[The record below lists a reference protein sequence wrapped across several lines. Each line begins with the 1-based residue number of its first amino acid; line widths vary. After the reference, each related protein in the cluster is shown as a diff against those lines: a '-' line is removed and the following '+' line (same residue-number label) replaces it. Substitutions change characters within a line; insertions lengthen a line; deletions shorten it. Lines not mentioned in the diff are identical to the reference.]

1 MAATFLRR
9 FRVTTEAVEA
19 FARAS
24 GDRSPLHMD
33 EAYAR
38 RTSFGQRV
46 VHGALGVLHAL
57 AALPEPADG
66 RVPVALQ
73 ARFHAPLF
81 IDQDYTVVSEPDTA
95 GRVRVLDGAR
105 PLLDLE
111 LGYGAQPSGVL
122 RPGDETPRRR
132 ETAAVRTLDD
142 LVTGPLAA
150 AFDPDEAAYAGLL
163 DLIGATSAHVTVEFA
178 TLLGWVSYMVGME
191 APGRRALAAR
201 YTVGLDA
208 RDPAQPCSARSEL
221 TAVDGRFGRVE
232 LSGRVIGPELTGTVE
247 AEALIRDE
255 PPAPELEH
263 IRDRLGGDGA
273 EFGGK
278 VALVVGAS
286 RGLGAAL
293 VQALVLR
300 GATVYGG
307 FHRSREQAEALRT
320 GLGEGA
326 SRLHLLQGDWADPHG
341 CAAARARIM
350 EEQGRLD
357 LLVLSACPPVNA
369 LGLDTAS
376 ADRAAA
382 YVADS
387 LALTQGPLVRF
398 AEDVADARGW
408 VLAVS
413 SQWVTEP
420 PAGRSHYVTAKL
432 AVEGLMRGAA
442 VEYPAASFLVARPPR
457 LATSLSGGIVGQSAG
472 APVEPVAAALVRR
485 VLDAAEQGGVHLMET
500 FDLPVAPEGDRGE
513 RTGAG
518 NTHTADTLPPP
529 ATGATPPRQNPVE
542 EDGDGTRPALV
553 TAATFT
559 ADPLLP
565 ALAHWNERL
574 GLGLRL
580 ELAPYGQVFQEL
592 LDPAS
597 SFHRNT
603 RGCNAV
609 LLRLDDWP
617 AGTDELHRTAA
628 DFVSAVA
635 TYAQRGGAPLIVHLC
650 PSEPDVTPARRR
662 VLDEAREVL
671 TRGLAELRGIH
682 LTDGVRW
689 GDGFE
694 VTDYHDAARLG
705 HARIPYTDIA
715 CTALGTAL
723 MRTAHSLLAP
733 PFKVLVLDCD
743 NTLWGGVCGED
754 GPEGVT
760 FEEAHLEVQRWA
772 LGLRERGVLLCLASK
787 NDEDG
792 VAEVFRRRA
801 DDMPLRREHL
811 AAWKVN
817 WEPKASNIVAL
828 ARDLGLGL
836 DSFVLL
842 DDNPVEI
849 AAVRA
854 ACPQVLALTFPADR
868 PDAVPGMLQR
878 VWAFDRPEVT
888 AEDRGRADD
897 YAARRRREEARA
909 ASLTFADFIEGLG
922 LRVDVRAATEAD
934 LPRVAQMTQRTNQF
948 NFSTI
953 RRTEP
958 ELRSLLTDEQ
968 AGVRC
973 WVTEVSDRF
982 GDYGIVGAA
991 LTRRA
996 PGDDT
1001 VVLDSFLMSC
1011 RVLGR
1016 GVEHTL
1022 LSRLGVAARDD
1033 GARFLEAVYRP
1044 TAKNEPARAC
1054 LESVAA
1060 EYATAQDDGSVT
1072 YRMPVD
1078 HTAAIAFRPENMT
1091 FQEPSG
1097 HGRDPLDLT
1106 VDPLR
1111 LAALAE
1117 LAERETDAAGLHDR
1131 VRGAGVAPGLP
1142 VGAVNFADGR
1152 SVPSP
1157 SAVTAL
1163 DSVRILVQ
1171 EVFSRT
1177 LAHPHVPADASFEAL
1192 RLTSLDIVNLTVA
1205 LEKRLRR
1212 ELPTTLLFEH
1222 RDLGGLARAL
1232 AGVPHEVTSREEDA
1246 VDCGEPAPSP
1256 RPLAVYVPPRA
1267 PANEPVA
1274 VVGLA
1279 GRYPGASTV
1288 DDLWDMLAE
1297 GRCAV
1302 RELATERWDHSRHLD
1317 PDGGPET
1324 TYSAWAALLED
1335 VDRFDAQF
1343 FGIAPREAETMDP
1356 QQRLF
1361 LEVAHEAVQ
1370 DAGHTRGSLGPDV
1383 GVYVGVMAN
1392 DYAALSRSAALTGD
1406 SPFPYAENYQI
1417 ANRVSYS
1424 FDFSGPSLA
1433 VDTAC
1438 SASAVALH
1446 LACQAIHRG
1455 EVDAAIAGGVNL
1467 VLHPAR
1473 HIQYAQMG
1481 MLSRTGLCRP
1491 FGEHADGFVIGE
1503 GVGAVLLKPLSRARA
1518 DGDHVHG
1525 VIKGSWTNSGGRTS
1539 GFTVPNP
1546 HAQAALVGRALAA
1559 ADVDSRTISYLE
1571 AHGSGTELGD
1581 PIEIR
1586 GLTEA
1591 FGPRTDDD
1599 GWCAI
1604 GSVKSA
1610 IGHLE
1615 PAAGIAGLTKVLLQ
1629 LRHRRLVP
1637 TLHAETLNPRIDFHR
1652 TPFRVQREL
1661 SDWHHPAGPGGPV
1674 PLRAGIS
1681 SFGAGG
1687 VNAHLVVEEAPW
1699 AAVAPAAPERP
1710 ELIVVGAADA
1720 TRLRTYA
1727 RRLHAYMTAG
1737 AGREA
1742 RVADIAHTLRI
1753 GREPLA
1759 HRAAFVVRDRA
1770 ELGERLAALAEE
1782 RTGAGIVYGRPDDGS
1797 SLADV
1802 FTDSHETARFME
1814 QLAAAGDLLRIG
1826 RMWTRGAPVAWDA
1839 LFRPAGFVR
1848 VPLPPH
1854 PFRPTRYWLQGAER
1868 PARATEAP
1876 VRPATA
1882 DAFTEHAE
1890 PAWYLRAG
1898 WRDAADPLDSD
1909 GIDPAHGPVVV
1920 ALTGGT
1926 WRPAD
1931 PAVGIACT
1939 EDEVLRRV
1947 AGADPAR
1954 GAIVL
1959 DGRRLDRD
1967 ALAEDPMRLPLA
1979 LARARATDVTYAG
1992 LYLPEADDPMG
2003 ACVTAFTRSAE
2014 QEIPGFRGV
2023 RIEVGGDGEA
2033 PDAARLV
2040 KVLGKGVPELRL
2052 VRGRCQ
2058 ERVLEP
2064 LAVPD
2069 APVAPW
2075 RERGVY
2081 LVTGGAGGVGRIIAE
2096 RLARTHRA
2104 DLILLGRGPARPD
2117 VDQCLDGIRELGGR
2131 AWYVSAD
2138 VCDRAALTTA
2148 IAEGER
2154 RFGPLNGVIHAAGI
2168 VEDTPLRAKSDA
2180 SIARVLAAKTTGTR
2194 LLDEVTADRELDFF
2208 CLMSSVN
2215 GTLGNAGQADY
2226 AAANRYLD
2234 AFALSRDAQVTSGQ
2248 RHGLSVSVAWPHW
2261 SGGGMSAPPAALAL
2275 AESVTGLRAMNT
2287 ATGLRALDAVLAGE
2301 PGCTVVGVG
2310 DRRRCV
2316 AAFAGTSTNLRT
2328 PGDGGQG
2335 TDATTESLADQLID
2349 LAARVLKTPRAEI
2362 EVDVEF
2368 GRYGFNSVLL
2378 TDLCQQIN
2386 TTYGTALTPVVFF
2399 EHPTLTKLTAALAQ
2413 HETVRRTLADRT
2425 ARVRSAVS
2433 PPTASTTEAPLV
2445 AVQAGNTTALPGE
2458 RPEPVAI
2465 VGLAGRFPDAPDLDT
2480 YWAHLVA
2487 GHDAVRE
2494 VPPER
2499 WDWRTAAAGEYC
2511 RYGGFL
2517 DDVDAFDADFFGIS
2531 AREARTMDPQQRLF
2545 LETSWSA
2552 VEHAGHDPRSLTGSR
2567 TGVFAGVT
2575 LHDWLDVL
2583 RRHGEQP
2590 AAHTVSGNV
2599 HSIVPN
2605 RVSHLLD
2612 LRGPSEALDTACSS
2626 SLAALHRAVG
2636 ALRSGEC
2643 DMALAGGVNVLL
2655 ATDVYDSL
2663 SQAGMLSP
2671 TGHCHAFGD
2680 AADGYV
2686 RGEGVGVVV
2695 LKRLS
2700 RALTDGDTVHAVIL
2714 GTAVGHGG
2722 RGHSLTAPNPS
2733 AQADVVAQAVRAAGV
2748 PAGSISFVETHGTGT
2763 PLGDPIEAS
2772 GLKEAFALLG
2782 EADAGP
2788 GTCALGAVKSAIGH
2802 LESAAGIAS
2811 LVKVVL
2817 AMRHRTLPPNLH
2829 CDPPNRHLDLTDSP
2843 FRLLDTAEPWK
2854 PPTGTDGSTPPL
2866 RAGVSSFG
2874 FGGSNAHVVLEE
2886 APMTSTAPVEQCVAQ
2901 AVPLS
2906 ARDAQSLWEQARR
2919 LRANL
2924 SRPDGAD
2931 LPALS
2936 DLAYTLQVGR
2946 THLDSRV
2953 VLVAESV
2960 EELRDRLDRFLAT
2973 GDGPG
2978 IWTGR
2983 VAAGTTGTAV
2993 PDPAPAD
3000 AHALAASWA
3009 AGARIDWSAV
3019 HAGRPRRRVPLPTYP
3034 FDRTKRHGPTAS
3046 PAYPPQDGPPA
3057 PRTSA
3062 PDSAPVRPTT
3072 TEPVDVT
3079 PLPHATGTGS
3089 AHHPVLVERR
3099 WTPLQGAP
3107 QPSRRRFTCLLV
3119 VRGHESLGL
3128 IGGLDAGEPGID
3140 WIVLRER
3147 SGLPRLL
3154 PREREYEL
3162 DFDDYAD
3169 GATAAAALLDHHPHI
3184 DTVLDLV
3191 DAGTPD
3197 DHGTDE
3203 EESGLGREAG
3213 RVALLQVLVRHT
3225 NHSDLHVVHVTR
3237 GLAPYRNRRSGLTGA
3252 RMAALVRTLGSEYSA
3267 VRATTLD
3274 LDGETG
3280 LSDALSLAVREV
3292 ETAGEEPE
3300 VCLRSGVRYAP
3311 RLADLDLRP
3320 EDYPSPGTFG
3330 GFTVD
3335 PDRVYV
3341 ITGGTGGLGAALA
3354 RELFVRGARRFALLG
3369 RRPLPPVATWVA
3381 DDSGPAVPNG
3391 SRDVVALRDRG
3402 ARIEL
3407 YGGPLTDRTGLGS
3420 FLDRVRATLG
3430 PIAGVVHCA
3439 GSVDQRNPAFIRK
3452 TWADIARTWEPKGEG
3467 LVTLDRLL
3475 AADEPDFVVLYS
3487 SLSGTLPFLA
3497 TGLADYGSANAY
3509 LDAFATRAA
3518 QRASRTRYLSI
3529 AWGGWAE
3536 IGMGEVRSPR
3546 YTEQGFTS
3554 LAPAEGMALL
3564 DAALRHRTAPTVI
3577 ALARDGDTVTGH
3589 APTGSPASDKTAQG
3603 TDGIPAEL
3611 LTLVIDAV
3619 RDLIAEEVLVPRE
3632 SVTPD
3637 TGFAELGVDSVLLAG
3652 LVTRLEALTGAP
3664 VSPSAVLEYPS
3675 AGRLAAHLMR
3685 EYPSGVRA
3693 WAADQVPSPDG
3704 SRAAPDRNTAVPGDR
3719 AEIHPSEAAPAR
3731 STPGTTP
3738 GCGPV
3743 AVIGMAS
3750 RFPGAPTT
3758 DAYWELLRTGR
3769 DAITEVPATRWDT
3782 SRLYA
3787 AQHTPGRSTSKWG
3800 GFIDGIEEFDPGF
3813 FGIADADAEHV
3824 DPVIRLVLECAEETF
3839 RDAGYGRSELS
3850 GRRVG
3855 VFAGAGASTYGTR
3868 IPVPRRATVTG
3879 LNPNFIG
3886 AHIAHIY
3893 DFSGPN
3899 MVVDTACST
3908 SLTALYLA
3916 RQALA
3921 LGECDMAL
3929 VAGAD
3934 LLLDEAPYLK
3944 LSAAEALSPRGRC
3957 RVFDQ
3962 DADGFVPGEGAG
3974 AVLLKRL
3981 DAAVADGDRIHAVL
3995 ESVAMNND
4003 GRTMGLTTPNPAAQ
4017 ESVVLAALLAA
4028 GADPASVGYVEAH
4041 GTGTMIGDPM
4051 ELRAL
4056 TRAFRSG
4063 TDESGFCAIGS
4074 VKSVVGHLLMASGM
4088 AGLHKVVL
4096 ALRHRWLPPTL
4107 HCSTPNPRFSFDTS
4121 PFYPITEPRDW
4132 EPRAGVRRAGLSSF
4146 GFGGTNCHAILRE
4159 PLADELRTPTRTP
4172 LPPAPFRRTRH
4183 WVDQVAVPATAPP
4196 PSGRRYLEL
4205 LADEPVAVPSL
4216 SVPRAPDATTAP
4228 EHRPYLQLEE
4238 LS

>member
-1 MAATFLRR
+1 MASTSERR
-9 FRVTTEAVEA
+9 FRVTGEAVEV

-38 RTSFGQRV
+38 RTSFGRRV

-57 AALPEPADG
+57 AALPEPMDS

-81 IDQDYTVVSEPDTA
+81 IGQDYTVVSGPGA
-95 GRVRVLDGAR
+95 GHHVRVLDGAR

-111 LGYGAQPSGVL
+111 LTYGARYSGTL
-122 RPGDETPRRR
+122 RPEAGAPQRRDA
-132 ETAAVRTLDD
+132 AAVWTFDD
-142 LVTGPLAA
+142 LATGPLDAA
-150 AFDPDEAAYAGLL
+150 YDPDEAAYARLL
-163 DLIGATSAHVTVEFA
+163 DLIGASSGHVTAELA
-178 TLLGWVSYMVGME
+178 TLLGWASYLVGME

-201 YTVGLDA
+201 YTVSLDG
-208 RDPAQPCSARSEL
+208 RDPAQSSSARADL
-221 TAVDGRFGRVE
+221 TAVDSRFGRVE
-232 LSGRVIGPELTGTVE
+232 LSARVSGPELTGTVE
-247 AEALIRDE
+247 AEALMRDE
-255 PPAPELEH
+255 PPAPELADA
-263 IRDRLGGDGA
+263 RGQLGGSGT
-273 EFGGK
+273 ELEGK

-320 GLGEGA
+320 GLGDAA
-326 SRLHLLQGDWADPHG
+326 SRLHLLQGDWADPQW
-341 CAAARARIM
+341 CAMARERILG
-350 EEQGRLD
+350 EQGRLD
-357 LLVLSACPPVNA
+357 LLALSACPPVNA
-369 LGLDTAS
+369 LGLDAAS
-376 ADRAAA
+376 TDRAAA

-387 LALTQGPLVRF
+387 LALTQGPLARF

-442 VEYPAASFLVARPPR
+442 VEYPAARFLIARPPR
-457 LATSLSGGIVGQSAG
+457 LATSLSGGIMGQSAG
-472 APVEPVAAALVRR
+472 TPVEPVAAALIRA
-485 VLDAAEQGGVHLMET
+485 VLDEAEPGRAHLMET
-500 FDLPVAPEGDRGE
+500 FDLPA
-513 RTGAG
+513 
-518 NTHTADTLPPP
+518 TA
-529 ATGATPPRQNPVE
+529 ATPPRENLVEPSRENPVE
-542 EDGDGTRPALV
+542 EGRAEPRPALV
-553 TAATFT
+553 VAATFT
-559 ADPLLP
+559 AEPLLP
-565 ALAHWNERL
+565 ALAYWNERL

-597 SFHRNT
+597 AFHRNT
-603 RGCNAV
+603 RGCNAI
-609 LLRLDDWP
+609 LLRPDDWP
-617 AGTDELHRTAA
+617 DDTDELQRTAA
-628 DFVSAVA
+628 DFVAALA
-635 TYAQRGGAPLIVHLC
+635 TYAQRGGAPVIVHFC
-650 PSEPDVTPARRR
+650 PSEPDATVTRRR
-662 VLDEAREVL
+662 TLDEAREVVA
-671 TRGLAELRGIH
+671 RGLAELRGIH
-682 LTDGVRW
+682 LTGEARW
-689 GDGFE
+689 GDGYE
-694 VTDYHDAARLG
+694 ITDYHDAARLG
-705 HARIPYTDIA
+705 HAHIPYTDVA

-723 MRTAHSLLAP
+723 MRTAHGLLAP

-743 NTLWGGVCGED
+743 NTLWRGVCGED
-754 GPEGVT
+754 GPEGVI
-760 FEEAHLEVQRWA
+760 FEEAHLELQRWV
-772 LGLRERGVLLCLASK
+772 LRLRERGVLLCLASK

-792 VAEVFRRRA
+792 VAEVFRRRT

-817 WEPKASNIVAL
+817 WEPKAANIVAL
-828 ARDLGLGL
+828 ARELDLGL
-836 DSFVLL
+836 DSFVFL

-868 PDAVPGMLQR
+868 PESVPGMLER

-897 YAARRRREEARA
+897 YAARRRREEARE

-922 LRVDVRAATEAD
+922 LRVDVRAATETD

-948 NFSTI
+948 NVSTI

-958 ELRSLLTDEQ
+958 ELRALLTDEQ
-968 AGVRC
+968 ADVRC

-996 PGDDT
+996 HGSDT

-1016 GVEHTL
+1016 GVEHAL
-1022 LSRLGVAARDD
+1022 LSRLGVAAGED
-1033 GARFLEAVYRP
+1033 GARFLESVYRP

-1060 EYATAQDDGSVT
+1060 EHATVREDRSVV

-1078 HTAAIAFRPENMT
+1078 HAAAIAFRPENVT
-1091 FQEPSG
+1091 FQEAGGGS
-1097 HGRDPLDLT
+1097 RDPLD
-1106 VDPLR
+1106 VPSDPER

-1117 LAERETDAAGLHDR
+1117 LAERETDAAALHDR
-1131 VRGAGVAPGLP
+1131 VRGAGADAGAAP
-1142 VGAVNFADGR
+1142 ARTADAARSFDGR
-1152 SVPSP
+1152 PGPSA

-1163 DSVRILVQ
+1163 DSVRTLVQ

-1177 LAHPHVPADASFEAL
+1177 LTHPHIPADASFETL

-1205 LEKRLRR
+1205 LEKRLGR

-1222 RDLGGLARAL
+1222 RDLGGLARTL
-1232 AGVPHEVTSREEDA
+1232 AGVPHEAASRDSDA
-1246 VDCGEPAPSP
+1246 VDALEPAPSP
-1256 RPLAVYVPPRA
+1256 RPAALHVPHRSPV
-1267 PANEPVA
+1267 NEPVA

-1279 GRYPGASTV
+1279 GRYPGAPTV
-1288 DDLWDMLAE
+1288 DDLWNTLAE

-1370 DAGHTRGSLGPDV
+1370 DAGHTRASLGPDV

-1392 DYAALSRSAALTGD
+1392 DYASLSRSAAITGD

-1417 ANRVSYS
+1417 ANRVSYF
-1424 FDFSGPSLA
+1424 FDFAGPSLA

-1455 EVDAAIAGGVNL
+1455 EVGAAVAGGVNL

-1481 MLSRTGLCRP
+1481 MLSRTGACRP
-1491 FGEHADGFVIGE
+1491 FGEHADGFVMGE
-1503 GVGAVLLKPLSRARA
+1503 GVGAVLLKPLSKALA

-1546 HAQAALVGRALAA
+1546 QAQAALVGRALTE
-1559 ADVDSRTISYLE
+1559 ADTDPRTISYVE

-1591 FGPRTDDD
+1591 FGPRTDEAS
-1599 GWCAI
+1599 WCAI
-1604 GSVKSA
+1604 GSVKSV

-1629 LRHRRLVP
+1629 MRHRRLVP
-1637 TLHAETLNPRIDFHR
+1637 TLHAETLNPRIDFDR
-1652 TPFRVQREL
+1652 TPFRVHREL
-1661 SDWHHPAGPGGPV
+1661 SDWHRPDGPEGPV
-1674 PLRAGIS
+1674 PLRAGVS

-1687 VNAHLVVEEAPW
+1687 VNAHLVVEEAPE
-1699 AAVAPAAPERP
+1699 AAPAAATAERP
-1710 ELIVVGAADA
+1710 ELIVVSAADA
-1720 TRLRTYA
+1720 ARLRTYA
-1727 RRLHAYMTAG
+1727 RRLHAHVTAG
-1737 AGREA
+1737 AGRA
-1742 RVADIAHTLRI
+1742 SQVADIAHTLRI

-1770 ELGERLAALAEE
+1770 ELSERLAELGEE
-1782 RTGAGIVYGRPDDGS
+1782 GTAPGIVYGRSDDRS

-1802 FTDSHETARFME
+1802 FTDSHETARFLE
-1814 QLAAAGDLLRIG
+1814 QLAAGGDLMRIG
-1826 RMWTRGAPVAWDA
+1826 RMWTRGATVAWDA
-1839 LFRPAGFVR
+1839 LFRPAGRVR

-1854 PFRPTRYWLQGAER
+1854 PFRPTRYWLPSTDQ
-1868 PARATEAP
+1868 PPRATEVP
-1876 VRPATA
+1876 MSPAGG
-1882 DAFTEHAE
+1882 DASAELAE
-1890 PAWYLRAG
+1890 PAWFLRAN
-1898 WRDAADPLDSD
+1898 WRDAASPADND
-1909 GIDPAHGPVVV
+1909 GTDLADGPVVV

-1926 WRPAD
+1926 WRPED
-1931 PAVGIACT
+1931 PAVTIART

-1947 AGADPAR
+1947 AVADPAS

-1959 DGRRLDRD
+1959 DGRRLDPD
-1967 ALAEDPMRLPLA
+1967 ALAEDPLRLPLA
-1979 LARARATDVTYAG
+1979 LARACATDGPAVTYAG
-1992 LYLPEADDPMG
+1992 LYLPEADDSMG
-2003 ACVTAFTRSAE
+2003 ACVAAFSRSAE
-2014 QEIPGFRGV
+2014 QEIAGFRGA
-2023 RIEVGGDGEA
+2023 RIEVDSGEEV
-2033 PDAARLV
+2033 PGAARLV
-2040 KVLGKGVPELRL
+2040 EILGRGAPEVRL
-2052 VRGRCQ
+2052 ARGRCQ
-2058 ERVLEP
+2058 ERALEP
-2064 LAVPD
+2064 LSMPD

-2096 RLARTHRA
+2096 RLARSHRA
-2104 DLILLGRGPARPD
+2104 NLILLGRGPARPD
-2117 VDQCLDGIRELGGR
+2117 VDQCLDVIEELGGR

-2138 VCDRAALTTA
+2138 VCDRTSLTTA

-2168 VEDTPLRAKSDA
+2168 VEDAALRTKSDA
-2180 SIARVLAAKTTGTR
+2180 SIARVLAAKTSGTR
-2194 LLDEVTADRELDFF
+2194 LLDEVTADKQLDFF

-2226 AAANRYLD
+2226 AAANRHLD
-2234 AFALSRDAQVTSGQ
+2234 AFSLWRDARVAAGQ

-2261 SGGGMSAPPAALAL
+2261 SGGGMSAPPTALAL
-2275 AESVTGLRAMNT
+2275 AESVTGLRTMSA
-2287 ATGLRALDAVLAGE
+2287 ATGLRALDAVLAGD
-2301 PGCTVVGVG
+2301 PGCTIVGVG
-2310 DRRRCV
+2310 DRRRFI
-2316 AAFAGTSTNLRT
+2316 AAFARTTTNIRS
-2328 PGDGGQG
+2328 PRGESQG
-2335 TDATTESLADQLID
+2335 AGATVESLADQLVD
-2349 LAARVLKTPRAEI
+2349 LAARVLKTPPSEIDADAEL
-2362 EVDVEF
+2362 
-2368 GRYGFNSVLL
+2368 GTYGFNSVLL

-2386 TTYGTALTPVVFF
+2386 TAFGTAFTPVVFF

-2413 HETVRRTLADRT
+2413 EETVRRTTDKP
-2425 ARVRSAVS
+2425 ARARSAAS
-2433 PPTASTTEAPLV
+2433 PPTGSMTEVPLAAEV
-2445 AVQAGNTTALPGE
+2445 VEDRAVPPGE
-2458 RPEPVAI
+2458 RSEPIAI

-2480 YWAHLVA
+2480 YWDHLVA
-2487 GHDAVRE
+2487 GYDAVRE
-2494 VPPER
+2494 VDPGR
-2499 WDWRTAAAGEYC
+2499 WDWRTADAGEHC

-2517 DDVDAFDADFFGIS
+2517 DDIDAFDADFFGIS
-2531 AREARTMDPQQRLF
+2531 PREARTMDPQQRLF
-2545 LETSWSA
+2545 LEASWSA
-2552 VEHAGHDPRSLTGSR
+2552 VEHAGYDPRSLTGSR

-2636 ALRSGEC
+2636 ALRAGEC
-2643 DMALAGGVNVLL
+2643 DLALAGGVNVLL
-2655 ATDVYDSL
+2655 STDVYDSL
-2663 SQAGMLSP
+2663 ARAGMLSP

-2680 AADGYV
+2680 AADGFV
-2686 RGEGVGVVV
+2686 RGEGVGAVV
-2695 LKRLS
+2695 LKPLS
-2700 RALTDGDTVHAVIL
+2700 RALADGDTVHAVIL

-2733 AQADVVAQAVRAAGV
+2733 AQADVVVQAVRAAGV
-2748 PAGSISFVETHGTGT
+2748 PAESISFIETHGTGT
-2763 PLGDPIEAS
+2763 ALGDPIEAS

-2788 GTCALGAVKSAIGH
+2788 GVCALGAVKSAIGH

-2817 AMRHRTLPPNLH
+2817 AMRYRTMPPNLH
-2829 CDPPNRHLDLTDSP
+2829 CDPPNRHLDLSGSP
-2843 FRLLDTAEPWK
+2843 FRLLDAAEPWK
-2854 PPTGTDGSTPPL
+2854 PSAGTNGSAPPL

-2886 APMTSTAPVEQCVAQ
+2886 APMTSAASVEQCTAQ
-2901 AVPLS
+2901 AVLLS
-2906 ARDAQSLWEQARR
+2906 ARHSRLLREQARR
-2919 LRANL
+2919 LHASL
-2924 SRPDGAD
+2924 ARPDEAD

-2936 DLAYTLQVGR
+2936 DLAYTLQIGR
-2946 THLDSRV
+2946 PHLDSRV
-2953 VLVAESV
+2953 ALVAESV
-2960 EELRDRLDRFLAT
+2960 EELRDRIDRFLAT

-2978 IWTGR
+2978 VWTNLAGPG
-2983 VAAGTTGTAV
+2983 AAVTTV
-2993 PDPAPAD
+2993 PEPASAD
-3000 AHALAASWA
+3000 AHALAAAWA
-3009 AGARIDWSAV
+3009 SGARIDWNSTHV
-3019 HAGRPRRRVPLPTYP
+3019 GPRRRVPLPTYP
-3034 FDRTKRHGPTAS
+3034 FDHTMRHGPTA
-3046 PAYPPQDGPPA
+3046 PPA
-3057 PRTSA
+3057 RSSRDGSPVPRTPARKSA
-3062 PDSAPVRPTT
+3062 PTRPTT
-3072 TEPVDVT
+3072 IG
-3079 PLPHATGTGS
+3079 TGTGPES
-3089 AHHPVLVERR
+3089 ARHPVLIERR
-3099 WTPLQGAP
+3099 WTPLQGTSR
-3107 QPSRRRFTCLLV
+3107 PSRGRLTCLLV

-3128 IGGLDAGEPGID
+3128 IGGLEPGAPGID

-3154 PREREYEL
+3154 PQEREYEV

-3169 GATAAAALLDHHPHI
+3169 GEKTAAALLGRHPQI
-3184 DTVLDLV
+3184 DTVLDLADV
-3191 DAGTPD
+3191 GAPDQGTS
-3197 DHGTDE
+3197 E
-3203 EESGLGREAG
+3203 EESGLGHEAG
-3213 RVALLQVLVRHT
+3213 RVALLQTLVGRT
-3225 NHSDLHVVHVTR
+3225 KDSDLHVVHVTR
-3237 GLAPYRNRRSGLTGA
+3237 GLAPHRNPRSGVTGA
-3252 RMAALVRTLGSEYSA
+3252 RLAALVRTLGSEYSA

-3274 LDGETG
+3274 LDWDISLAE
-3280 LSDALSLAVREV
+3280 ALPLAVREV
-3292 ETAGEEPE
+3292 EMAGEEPE
-3300 VCLRSGVRYAP
+3300 VCLRGGLRYAP
-3311 RLADLDLRP
+3311 RLVDLDLGQQ
-3320 EDYPSPGTFG
+3320 SPPPQGTFG
-3330 GFTVD
+3330 GFAVD

-3354 RELFVRGARRFALLG
+3354 RELFARGARRFALLG
-3369 RRPLPPVATWVA
+3369 RRSLPPVDTWAA
-3381 DDSGPAVPNG
+3381 DEFGPEAPNG
-3391 SRDVVALRDRG
+3391 IRDVLDLRDRG

-3407 YGGPLTDRTGLGS
+3407 YGGPLTDRTGLGA
-3420 FLDRVRATLG
+3420 FLDGVRAGLG

-3439 GSVDQRNPAFIRK
+3439 GSVDQRNPVFIRK
-3452 TWADIARTWEPKGEG
+3452 TWADIVRTWEPKGEG
-3467 LVTLDRLL
+3467 LVVLDRLL

-3518 QRASRTRYLSI
+3518 RRASRTRYLSI

-3554 LAPAEGMALL
+3554 LAPAEGIGLL
-3564 DAALRHRTAPTVI
+3564 DAALRHEAGPTVI
-3577 ALARDGDTVTGH
+3577 ALARDGDTVTES
-3589 APTGSPASDKTAQG
+3589 APPGPPAQDAAGQG
-3603 TDGIPAEL
+3603 TDEFPPEL
-3611 LTLVIDAV
+3611 LTLVVDAV
-3619 RDLIAEEVLVPRE
+3619 RDLIAREVLVPRE
-3632 SVTPD
+3632 RVAPD
-3637 TGFAELGVDSVLLAG
+3637 TGFAELGVDSILLAG
-3652 LVTRLEALTGAP
+3652 VVTKLEALTGSP
-3664 VSPSAVLEYPS
+3664 VPPSAVLEYPS
-3675 AGRLAAHLMR
+3675 AGELGVHLMC

-3693 WAADQVPSPDG
+3693 WAAEQAPSADTPDG
-3704 SRAAPDRNTAVPGDR
+3704 SRAQGRDSAVLEER
-3719 AEIHPSEAAPAR
+3719 AEIRMAKAVAAQPA
-3731 STPGTTP
+3731 SGIPP
-3738 GCGPV
+3738 AYGPV

-3769 DAITEVPATRWDT
+3769 DAITEVPAARWDT
-3782 SRLYA
+3782 AQLYR
-3787 AQHTPGRSTSKWG
+3787 AQTTPGHSTSKWG

-3813 FGIADADAEHV
+3813 FGIADADAAHV
-3824 DPVIRLVLECAEETF
+3824 DPVIRLILECAEETF
-3839 RDAGYGRSELS
+3839 RDAGYERSELS

-3893 DFSGPN
+3893 NFSGPN
-3899 MVVDTACST
+3899 MVVDTACSS

-3921 LGECDMAL
+3921 LGECDLAL

-3934 LLLDEAPYLK
+3934 LLLDEVPYLR
-3944 LSAAEALSPRGRC
+3944 LSAAEALSPHGRC

-4017 ESVVLAALLAA
+4017 ERVVLDALRGA
-4028 GADPASVGYVEAH
+4028 GADPASVSYVEAH

-4063 TDESGFCAIGS
+4063 TDESGFCGIGS
-4074 VKSVVGHLLMASGM
+4074 VKSAVGHLLMASGM

-4096 ALRHRWLPPTL
+4096 ALRHRQLLPTL
-4107 HCSTPNPRFSFDTS
+4107 HCRTPNPRFSFDTS
-4121 PFYPITEPRDW
+4121 PFYPITEPRAWD
-4132 EPRAGVRRAGLSSF
+4132 PTAGVRRAGLSSF

-4159 PLADELRTPTRTP
+4159 PLAGERRPATRSP
-4172 LPPAPFRRTRH
+4172 LPPAAFRRTRH
-4183 WVDQVAVPATAPP
+4183 WVDPVPAPAPAAPP
-4196 PSGRRYLEL
+4196 GGRRYLEL
-4205 LADEPVAVPSL
+4205 VADEPVAVPSL
-4216 SVPRAPDATTAP
+4216 SVSRAAGEPAP
-4228 EHRPYLQLEE
+4228 AHRPYLQLEE

>member
-1 MAATFLRR
+1 MASTSERR
-9 FRVTTEAVEA
+9 FRVTGEAVEV

-46 VHGALGVLHAL
+46 VHGALGVLHTL

-66 RVPVALQ
+66 RVPVALR

-81 IDQDYTVVSEPDTA
+81 IGQDYTVVTGPGSEH
-95 GRVRVLDGAR
+95 RVRVFDGAR

-111 LGYGAQPSGVL
+111 LTYGTQHRGTL
-122 RPGDETPRRR
+122 RAAAGAPRRR
-132 ETAAVRTLDD
+132 DTAAVRTFDD
-142 LVTGPLAA
+142 LATGRLDAA
-150 AFDPDEAAYAGLL
+150 YDPDEAAYTRLL
-163 DLIGATSAHVTVEFA
+163 DLIGATSAHVTAELA
-178 TLLGWVSYMVGME
+178 ILLGWASYLVGME

-201 YTVGLDA
+201 YTLSLDE
-208 RDPAQPCSARSEL
+208 RDPAQPCSARADL
-221 TAVDGRFGRVE
+221 TAVDRRFGRVE
-232 LSGRVIGPELTGTVE
+232 LSARVGGPELAGTVE
-247 AEALIRDE
+247 AEALVRDE
-255 PPAPELEH
+255 PPAPEVGFM
-263 IRDRLGGDGA
+263 RRQLGGSGADLDGQT
-273 EFGGK
+273 
-278 VALVVGAS
+278 ALVVGAS

-320 GLGEGA
+320 GLGDAA
-326 SRLHLLQGDWADPHG
+326 SRLHLLQGDWADPQW
-341 CAAARARIM
+341 CAAARERILG
-350 EEQGRLD
+350 EQGRLD

-369 LGLDTAS
+369 LGLDAAS
-376 ADRAAA
+376 TDRAAA

-387 LALTQGPLVRF
+387 LALTQGPLARF
-398 AEDVADARGW
+398 AEDVAHARGW

-442 VEYPAASFLVARPPR
+442 VEYPAARFLVARPPR

-472 APVEPVAAALVRR
+472 APVEPVAAALIRR
-485 VLDAAEQGGVHLMET
+485 VLDEAEPGRVHLMET
-500 FDLPVAPEGDRGE
+500 FDLPATAVA
-513 RTGAG
+513 
-518 NTHTADTLPPP
+518 LPQENPP
-529 ATGATPPRQNPVE
+529 QENPVKE
-542 EDGDGTRPALV
+542 GGEGSGPALV
-553 TAATFT
+553 VAATFT
-559 ADPLLP
+559 AEPLLP

-597 SFHRNT
+597 AFHHND

-609 LLRLDDWP
+609 LLRPDDWP
-617 AGTDELHRTAA
+617 ADTGELERTAT
-628 DFVSAVA
+628 DFVAAVT
-635 TYAQRGGAPLIVHLC
+635 TYTQRGGAPLIVHLC
-650 PSEPDVTPARRR
+650 PSEPGAAVNRGRA
-662 VLDEAREVL
+662 LDEARDAVA
-671 TRGLAELRGIH
+671 RGLAELRGVH
-682 LTDGVRW
+682 LTGDARW
-689 GDGFE
+689 GDGYE
-694 VTDYHDAARLG
+694 TADYHDAARLG
-705 HARIPYTDIA
+705 HAHIPYTDVA

-723 MRTAHSLLAP
+723 MRTVHGLLAP

-743 NTLWGGVCGED
+743 NTLWRGVCGED
-754 GPEGVT
+754 GPDGVA
-760 FEEAHLEVQRWA
+760 FQEAHLELQRWA

-787 NDEDG
+787 NDEHG

-811 AAWKVN
+811 TAWKVN
-817 WEPKASNIVAL
+817 WEPKAANLVAL
-828 ARDLGLGL
+828 ARELDLGL

-868 PDAVPGMLQR
+868 PDGVPGMLER

-897 YAARRRREEARA
+897 YAARRRREEARE

-922 LRVDVRAATEAD
+922 LRVVVRGATEAD

-948 NFSTI
+948 NVSTI

-958 ELRSLLTDEQ
+958 ELRALLTDER
-968 AGVRC
+968 ADVRC

-996 PGDDT
+996 HGSDT

-1016 GVEHTL
+1016 GVEHAL
-1022 LSRLGVAARDD
+1022 LSRLGAVAGDD
-1033 GARFLEAVYRP
+1033 GASFLETVYRP

-1060 EYATAQDDGSVT
+1060 QHATAREDGSVV
-1072 YRMPVD
+1072 YRMPVA
-1078 HTAAIAFRPENMT
+1078 HAAAIAFCPESMT
-1091 FQEPSG
+1091 FQEVG
-1097 HGRDPLDLT
+1097 GDRHDPLG
-1106 VDPLR
+1106 VPAAPER

-1117 LAERETDAAGLHDR
+1117 LAERETDAAALHDR
-1131 VRGAGVAPGLP
+1131 VRGAGAAPAGTADAARSG
-1142 VGAVNFADGR
+1142 VGG
-1152 SVPSP
+1152 SEP
-1157 SAVTAL
+1157 SASTVTAL
-1163 DSVRILVQ
+1163 DSVRMLVQ

-1177 LAHPHVPADASFEAL
+1177 LTHPHIPADASFEAL

-1205 LEKRLRR
+1205 LEKRLGR

-1222 RDLGGLARAL
+1222 RDLGGLARTL
-1232 AGVPHEVTSREEDA
+1232 AGVPHEAEARGSDTAHA
-1246 VDCGEPAPSP
+1246 VVSVPSP
-1256 RPLAVYVPPRA
+1256 PPAVLRGPYRA
-1267 PANEPVA
+1267 PVNEPVA

-1279 GRYPGASTV
+1279 GRYPGAPTV
-1288 DDLWDMLAE
+1288 DDLWDTLAA
-1297 GRCAV
+1297 GRSVV
-1302 RELATERWDHSRHLD
+1302 RELADERWDHSRHLD

-1335 VDRFDAQF
+1335 VDRFDARF

-1370 DAGHTRGSLGPDV
+1370 DAGHTRASLGPDV

-1392 DYAALSRSAALTGD
+1392 DYASLSRSAAITGD

-1417 ANRVSYS
+1417 ANRVSYF
-1424 FDFSGPSLA
+1424 FDFAGPSLA

-1446 LACQAIHRG
+1446 LACRAIRHG

-1481 MLSRTGLCRP
+1481 MLSRTGACRP
-1491 FGEHADGFVIGE
+1491 FGEHADGFVMGE
-1503 GVGAVLLKPLSRARA
+1503 GVGAVLLKPLSKALA

-1546 HAQAALVGRALAA
+1546 HAQAALVGRALTE
-1559 ADVDSRTISYLE
+1559 ADADPRTISYVE

-1591 FGPRTDDD
+1591 FGPGEGEG

-1604 GSVKSA
+1604 GSIKSV

-1629 LRHRRLVP
+1629 MRHRRLVP
-1637 TLHAETLNPRIDFHR
+1637 TLHAETLNPRIGFDG
-1652 TPFRVQREL
+1652 TPFRVHREL
-1661 SDWHHPAGPGGPV
+1661 SDWQRPDGPEGPV
-1674 PLRAGIS
+1674 PRRAGVS

-1687 VNAHLVVEEAPW
+1687 VNAHLVVEEAPET
-1699 AAVAPAAPERP
+1699 APASAPAARP
-1710 ELIVVGAADA
+1710 ELIVVSASDADG
-1720 TRLRTYA
+1720 LRTYA
-1727 RRLHAYMTAG
+1727 RRLYTHVTAG
-1737 AGREA
+1737 AGRA
-1742 RVADIAHTLRI
+1742 TPVADIAHTLRV
-1753 GREPLA
+1753 GRERLA
-1759 HRAAFVVRDRA
+1759 HRAAFVVSDRA
-1770 ELGERLAALAEE
+1770 ELRERLAELGEE
-1782 RTGAGIVYGRPDDGS
+1782 GTAPGIVYGRSDDGT

-1802 FTDSHETARFME
+1802 FTDSQETARFME
-1814 QLAAAGDLLRIG
+1814 QLVTRGDLVRVG
-1826 RMWTRGAPVAWDA
+1826 RMWTRGASVAWDA
-1839 LFRPAGFVR
+1839 LFRSTDRVR

-1854 PFRPTRYWLQGAER
+1854 PFRATRYWLQGTDR
-1868 PARATEAP
+1868 PARAAEVPTPLAGGEAG
-1876 VRPATA
+1876 
-1882 DAFTEHAE
+1882 AE
-1890 PAWYLRAG
+1890 PAWFLRAG
-1898 WRDAADPLDSD
+1898 WRDTQDQVGDDGTRPADVS
-1909 GIDPAHGPVVV
+1909 VVV

-1931 PAVGIACT
+1931 PAVTVAQT

-1947 AGADPAR
+1947 AVADPAR
-1954 GAIVL
+1954 GVIVL
-1959 DGRRLDRD
+1959 DGRRLDPD
-1967 ALAEDPMRLPLA
+1967 ALADDPLRLPLA
-1979 LARARATDVTYAG
+1979 LARACAAGGPATTYAG

-2003 ACVTAFTRSAE
+2003 ACVAAFSRSAE
-2014 QEIPGFRGV
+2014 QEIAGFRGI
-2023 RIEVGGDGEA
+2023 RIELGTGDEVPG
-2033 PDAARLV
+2033 AADLV
-2040 KVLGKGVPELRL
+2040 RVLGRGAPEVRFA
-2052 VRGRCQ
+2052 RGRCQ
-2058 ERVLEP
+2058 ERFLEP
-2064 LAVPD
+2064 LSMPD
-2069 APVAPW
+2069 EPVAPW

-2096 RLARTHRA
+2096 RLSRTHRA
-2104 DLILLGRGPARPD
+2104 NLILLGRGPARPD
-2117 VDQCLDGIRELGGR
+2117 VDQCLRRIGEAGGQ

-2138 VCDRAALTTA
+2138 VCDRSALTTA
-2148 IAEGER
+2148 ITEGER

-2168 VEDTPLRAKSDA
+2168 VEDAALRTKSDA
-2180 SIARVLAAKTTGTR
+2180 SIARVMAAKTSGTR
-2194 LLDEVTADRELDFF
+2194 LLDEVTADTRLDFF

-2226 AAANRYLD
+2226 AAANRHLD
-2234 AFALSRDAQVTSGQ
+2234 AFAMWRDAQVAAGR

-2275 AESVTGLRAMNT
+2275 AESVTGLRAMSA
-2287 ATGLRALDAVLAGE
+2287 ATGLRALDAVLAKG
-2301 PGCTVVGVG
+2301 PGSTVVGVG
-2310 DRRRCV
+2310 DRRRFV
-2316 AAFAGTSTNLRT
+2316 AAFART
-2328 PGDGGQG
+2328 PRHTQIPRGENRGEAP
-2335 TDATTESLADQLID
+2335 TVESLADQLVE
-2349 LAARVLKTPRAEI
+2349 LAAHVLKTVPSEI
-2362 EVDVEF
+2362 DADAEF
-2368 GRYGFNSVLL
+2368 GTYGFNSVLL

-2386 TTYGTALTPVVFF
+2386 TTFGTALTPVVFF
-2399 EHPTLTKLTAALAQ
+2399 EQPTLTKLTAALAK
-2413 HETVRRTLADRT
+2413 EESVRHMAADESAW
-2425 ARVRSAVS
+2425 ARLEAS
-2433 PPTASTTEAPLV
+2433 PPTASTTEVPLTAV
-2445 AVQAGNTTALPGE
+2445 ATGDGAVSPGE
-2458 RPEPVAI
+2458 RSEPIAI

-2494 VPPER
+2494 VDPAR
-2499 WDWRTAAAGEYC
+2499 WDWRVADAGEHC

-2517 DDVDAFDADFFGIS
+2517 DDIDAFDADFFGVS
-2531 AREARTMDPQQRLF
+2531 PREARTMDPQQRLF
-2545 LETSWSA
+2545 LEASWSA
-2552 VEHAGHDPRSLTGSR
+2552 IEHAGYDPRSLTGSR

-2612 LRGPSEALDTACSS
+2612 LHGPSEALDTACSS

-2636 ALRSGEC
+2636 ALRAGEC
-2643 DMALAGGVNVLL
+2643 DLALAGGVNVLL
-2655 ATDVYDSL
+2655 STDVYDSL
-2663 SQAGMLSP
+2663 ARAGMLSP
-2671 TGHCHAFGD
+2671 TGRCHAFGD
-2680 AADGYV
+2680 AADGFV
-2686 RGEGVGVVV
+2686 RGEGVGAVV
-2695 LKRLS
+2695 LKPLS
-2700 RALTDGDTVHAVIL
+2700 RARTDGDTVHAVIL

-2748 PAGSISFVETHGTGT
+2748 PAGSISFIETHGTGT
-2763 PLGDPIEAS
+2763 ALGDPIEAG

-2782 EADAGP
+2782 ESDAGP

-2829 CDPPNRHLDLTDSP
+2829 GDPPNRHLDLSTGP
-2843 FRLLDTAEPWK
+2843 FRLLEAAEPWK
-2854 PPTGTDGSTPPL
+2854 PSAGTDGSAPPL

-2886 APMTSTAPVEQCVAQ
+2886 APMTSAASVEPCAAQ
-2901 AVPLS
+2901 AVLLS
-2906 ARDAQSLWEQARR
+2906 ARDARALREQARR
-2919 LRANL
+2919 LRATL
-2924 SRPDGAD
+2924 ARTDGAEP
-2931 LPALS
+2931 PALS
-2936 DLAYTLQVGR
+2936 DLAYTLQTGR
-2946 THLDSRV
+2946 PHLDSRLA
-2953 VLVAESV
+2953 LVAESV
-2960 EELRDRLDRFLAT
+2960 EELRDRLDRFLDT

-2978 IWTGR
+2978 VWTSRTGSG
-2983 VAAGTTGTAV
+2983 VAVTAV
-2993 PDPAPAD
+2993 PDPTSAD
-3000 AHALAASWA
+3000 AQALAAAWA
-3009 AGARIDWSAV
+3009 AGVRIDWHAT
-3019 HAGRPRRRVPLPTYP
+3019 HAGPRRRVPLPTYP
-3034 FDRTKRHGPTAS
+3034 FDHSVRHGPTAS
-3046 PAYPPQDGPPA
+3046 PATITGTG
-3057 PRTSA
+3057 TSTGT
-3062 PDSAPVRPTT
+3062 STG
-3072 TEPVDVT
+3072 
-3079 PLPHATGTGS
+3079 TGTGS
-3089 AHHPVLVERR
+3089 GPARHPVLIGRR
-3099 WTPLQGAP
+3099 WVPLQNTP
-3107 QPSRRRFTCLLV
+3107 RPSGRRRTCLLV
-3119 VRGHESLGL
+3119 VRGHECLGL
-3128 IGGLDAGEPGID
+3128 IGGLEPGALGID

-3147 SGLPRLL
+3147 SRLPRLL
-3154 PREREYEL
+3154 PQEREYEL

-3169 GATAAAALLDHHPHI
+3169 GEKAAAALLGRHPQI
-3184 DTVLDLV
+3184 DVVLDLA
-3191 DAGTPD
+3191 DAGAP
-3197 DHGTDE
+3197 GRGASE
-3203 EESGLGREAG
+3203 EETGLGREAG
-3213 RVALLQVLVRHT
+3213 RVALLQALIRRAKD
-3225 NHSDLHVVHVTR
+3225 SDLHVVHVTR
-3237 GLAPYRNRRSGLTGA
+3237 GLASHRNPLSGVTGA
-3252 RMAALVRTLGSEYSA
+3252 RLAALVRTLGSEYSA

-3274 LDGETG
+3274 LDWDTA
-3280 LSDALSLAVREV
+3280 LADALPLAVREAD
-3292 ETAGEEPE
+3292 TAGEEPE
-3300 VCLRSGVRYAP
+3300 VCLRGGVRYAP
-3311 RLADLDLRP
+3311 RLAELDVEVDTGRRS
-3320 EDYPSPGTFG
+3320 SPPRGTFG
-3330 GFTVD
+3330 GFAVD

-3354 RELFVRGARRFALLG
+3354 RELFACGARRFALLG
-3369 RRPLPPVATWVA
+3369 RRSLPPVDTWA
-3381 DDSGPAVPNG
+3381 AGGFGPDAPNG
-3391 SRDVVALRDRG
+3391 MRDVLHLRDRG

-3407 YGGPLTDRTGLGS
+3407 YGGPLTDRTGVAA
-3420 FLDRVRATLG
+3420 FLEGVRATLG
-3430 PIAGVVHCA
+3430 PVAGVVHCA
-3439 GSVDQRNPAFIRK
+3439 GSVDQRNPVFIRK
-3452 TWADIARTWEPKGEG
+3452 TWEDIVRTWEPKGEG
-3467 LVTLDRLL
+3467 LVVLDRLL

-3509 LDAFATRAA
+3509 LDAFASRASR
-3518 QRASRTRYLSI
+3518 RASRTRYLSI

-3554 LAPAEGMALL
+3554 LTPAEGIGLL
-3564 DAALRHRTAPTVI
+3564 DAALRHEAGPTVI
-3577 ALARDGDTVTGH
+3577 ALARAGDTATDS
-3589 APTGSPASDKTAQG
+3589 APPRPPAQSGAGQG
-3603 TDGIPAEL
+3603 TDELPPDL
-3611 LTLVIDAV
+3611 LTLVVDAV
-3619 RDLIAEEVLVPRE
+3619 GDLIAREVLVPRE
-3632 SVTPD
+3632 RVTPD
-3637 TGFAELGVDSVLLAG
+3637 TGFTELGVDSILLAG
-3652 LVTRLEALTGAP
+3652 VVTKLEALAGGP

-3675 AGRLAAHLMR
+3675 AGELGVHLVR

-3693 WAADQVPSPDG
+3693 WAAEQAPSEDTPDSSRTCGRDVAVPEKPAGLRTAETVAAQPVPSIP
-3704 SRAAPDRNTAVPGDR
+3704 
-3719 AEIHPSEAAPAR
+3719 PAY
-3731 STPGTTP
+3731 
-3738 GCGPV
+3738 GPL
-3743 AVIGMAS
+3743 AVIGMAG

-3758 DAYWELLRTGR
+3758 EAYWELLCSGR
-3769 DAITEVPATRWDT
+3769 DAITEVPAARWDT
-3782 SRLYA
+3782 SQLYE
-3787 AQHTPGRSTSKWG
+3787 AQTTPGRSTSKWG

-3813 FGIADADAEHV
+3813 FGIADVDAAHV
-3824 DPVIRLVLECAEETF
+3824 DPVIRLVLECAEETL
-3839 RDAGYGRSELS
+3839 RDAGYERSELS

-3855 VFAGAGASTYGTR
+3855 VFAGAGASTYGAR
-3868 IPVPRRATVTG
+3868 IPVPQRATVTG

-3886 AHIAHIY
+3886 AHIAHVY
-3893 DFSGPN
+3893 NFSGPN
-3899 MVVDTACST
+3899 LVVDTACSS

-3921 LGECDMAL
+3921 LGECEMAL

-3934 LLLDEAPYLK
+3934 LLLDEVPYLR
-3944 LSAAEALSPRGRC
+3944 LSAAEALSPHGRC

-3962 DADGFVPGEGAG
+3962 DADGLVPGEGAG
-3974 AVLLKRL
+3974 AVLLKPL

-4017 ESVVLAALLAA
+4017 ERLVLDALRAA
-4028 GADPASVGYVEAH
+4028 GADPASISYVEAH

-4056 TRAFRSG
+4056 TKAFRSG

-4074 VKSVVGHLLMASGM
+4074 AKSVVGHLLMASGM

-4096 ALRHRWLPPTL
+4096 ALRHRQLPPTL
-4107 HCSTPNPRFSFDTS
+4107 HCRTPNPRFAFDTS
-4121 PFYPITEPRDW
+4121 PFYPISEPRAW

-4159 PLADELRTPTRTP
+4159 PLADERRPATRSP
-4172 LPPAPFRRTRH
+4172 LPSAPYRRTRH
-4183 WVDQVAVPATAPP
+4183 WVDPVPVTPPAAPP
-4196 PSGRRYLEL
+4196 DGRRYLEL
-4205 LADEPVAVPSL
+4205 VADEPVAVPSL
-4216 SVPRAPDATTAP
+4216 SVSRASGEPAP
-4228 EHRPYLQLEE
+4228 AHRPYLQLEE